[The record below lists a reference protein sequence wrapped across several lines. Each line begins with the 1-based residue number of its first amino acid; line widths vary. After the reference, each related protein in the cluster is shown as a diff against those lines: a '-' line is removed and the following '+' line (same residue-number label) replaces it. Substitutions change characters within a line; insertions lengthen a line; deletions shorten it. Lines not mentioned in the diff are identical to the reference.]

1 MVWRPQA
8 LSREQREER
17 RLHAGRFLMAGQL
30 SQAEIGRQVGVS
42 RMALSKWA
50 KQLEQSG
57 NSLAGL
63 KNRPITG
70 RRFSLTDA
78 RWQQVLQILAKGTLK
93 DGWESARWTLS
104 RIRDTEAEAVGR
116 RLTNATR
123 SGSDSSEAGSALF
136 ISYTSSP
143 CGNMSYL

>member
-123 SGSDSSEAGSALF
+123 SGSDSSEA
-136 ISYTSSP
+136 
-143 CGNMSYL
+143 